1 MVFSPSSTPTIAIV
15 GAGLSGSLVAA
26 HLLKTAQRPLAIKL
40 VERRAEVGQGVAY
53 STSPPTGMCTATGL
67 PQRLTR

>member
-26 HLLKTAQRPLAIKL
+26 HLLKTAQRPLAI
-40 VERRAEVGQGVAY
+40 GGGCVAANHP
-53 STSPPTGMCTATGL
+53 SPLATAA
-67 PQRLTR
+67 PP